1 MSLRSTRKLGY
12 LAAAIAAIMFAAA
25 APAFGQATQDPA
37 AQQAEE
43 AARLAAQ
50 ACKPGPVTLPA
61 RMQGAPWAAT
71 LKQGDYVMH
80 GFRFKSGETLPELN
94 LHYYTLGAPERDAS
108 GKVTNAVIIG
118 HGTGGTGRAFLSATF
133 AGVLFGPG
141 QLLDAKRYFIILPDG
156 LGHGCSSKPSNG
168 LHAKFPH
175 YDYDDMVAAQHAVV
189 VDALKV
195 NHLLLVM
202 GTSMGCMQAWVWGET
217 YPDFMDALMPLA
229 CQTVP
234 IAGRNRVMRKAVM
247 DAITSDPEYKGGEY
261 STQTPLHGMIEAE
274 DILLLMGST
283 ALQWQKSYPTRDQAD
298 AFLEQ
303 REKSGIATTDPNDM
317 LYYFNAS
324 RNYNPD
330 PDLEKIKAKVLYI
343 NSADDVINPPE
354 LGIAE
359 REIKRVKDGKFVLL
373 PITDQT
379 RGHGTHSL
387 PAIWQPYLWELLHSL
402 GR

>member
-1 MSLRSTRKLGY
+1 MSQRFVRKLGL
-12 LAAAIAAIMFAAA
+12 LAAASAGFIIAVA
-25 APAFGQATQDPA
+25 APAFGQSTQDQT
-37 AQQAEE
+37 AQQEE

-50 ACKPGPVTLPA
+50 ACKPGPVTLPT
-61 RMQGAPWAAT
+61 RLQGAPWAET
-71 LKQGDYVMH
+71 LKQGDYTVH
-80 GFRFKSGETLPELN
+80 DFHFKSGETLQELK
-94 LHYYTLGAPERDAS
+94 LHYYTLGMPERDAS

-118 HGTGGTGRAFLSATF
+118 HGTGGTGRTFLGATF

-141 QLLDAKRYFIILPDG
+141 QLLDAKHYFIILPDG
-156 LGHGCSSKPSNG
+156 IGHGCSSKPSNG

-189 VDALKV
+189 TDALKV

-217 YPDFMDALMPLA
+217 YPDFMDALVPLA

-247 DAITSDPEYKGGEY
+247 DAITSDPQYNGGEY
-261 STQTPLHGMIEAE
+261 GTTTLHGMTEAE

-343 NSADDVINPPE
+343 NSADDLINPPE

-359 REIKRVKDGKFVLL
+359 REIKRVKDGKFILL

>member
-1 MSLRSTRKLGY
+1 MSLRFTRKFGFLTVV
-12 LAAAIAAIMFAAA
+12 AAAILMMASAN
-25 APAFGQATQDPA
+25 PAFGQT
-37 AQQAEE
+37 AQELQAEQSAEE
-43 AARLAAQ
+43 AARLAALP
-50 ACKPGPVTLPA
+50 CKAGPVSLPT
-61 RMQGAPWAAT
+61 RLQGAPWTET
-71 LKQGDYVMH
+71 LKQGDYTVRDFH
-80 GFRFKSGETLPELN
+80 FKSGETLPELK

-108 GKVTNAVIIG
+108 GKVTNAIMIG
-118 HGTGGTGRAFLSATF
+118 HGTGGTGRQFLSANF

-141 QLLDAKRYFIILPDG
+141 QLLDAKHYFIILPDG

-175 YDYDDMVAAQHAVV
+175 YDYDDMVAAQHAVIA
-189 VDALKV
+189 DGLKV

-202 GTSMGCMQAWVWGET
+202 GTSMGCMHAWVWGET
-217 YPDFMDALMPLA
+217 YPDFMDGLVPLA

-234 IAGRNRVMRKAVM
+234 IAGRNRVTRKAVM

-261 STQTPLHGMIEAE
+261 TTQLHGMIEAE
-274 DILLLMGST
+274 DILLLMGS
-283 ALQWQKSYPTRDQAD
+283 APLYWQKSYPTRDQAD
-298 AFLEQ
+298 AFLEK
-303 REKSGIATTDPNDM
+303 RRKSGVEHTDPNDM

-343 NSADDVINPPE
+343 NSADDTINPPE

-359 REIKRVKDGKFVLL
+359 QEIKRVKNGKFVLL

>member
-1 MSLRSTRKLGY
+1 MSQRFNRKLGF
-12 LAAAIAAIMFAAA
+12 LTAVATAIFMIAAA
-25 APAFGQATQDPA
+25 APAFGQVTQDPA
-37 AQQAEE
+37 TQQAEE

-50 ACKPGPVTLPA
+50 ACNPGPVALPA
-61 RMQGAPWAAT
+61 RLQGAPWAET
-71 LKQGDYVMH
+71 LKQGDYIVRDFH
-80 GFRFKSGETLPELN
+80 FKDGETLPELK

-118 HGTGGTGRAFLSATF
+118 HGTGGTGRAFLTATF
-133 AGVLFGPG
+133 AGILFGPG
-141 QLLDAKRYFIILPDG
+141 QLLDAKHYFIILPDG

-189 VDALKV
+189 ADALKV

-217 YPDFMDALMPLA
+217 YPDFMDGLVPLA
-229 CQTVP
+229 CQTVA

-247 DAITSDPEYKGGEY
+247 DAITSDPQYNNGEY
-261 STQTPLHGMIEAE
+261 GSTTLHGMIEAE

-343 NSADDVINPPE
+343 NSADDMINPPE

-359 REIKRVKDGKFVLL
+359 REIKRVKDGRFILL

-387 PAIWQPYLWELLHSL
+387 PAIWQNYLAELLHSL

>member
-1 MSLRSTRKLGY
+1 MNLSFAKKLCY
-12 LAAAIAAIMFAAA
+12 LSSAVAAILFAA

-37 AQQAEE
+37 
-43 AARLAAQ
+43 Q
-50 ACKPGPVTLPA
+50 ACKPGPVTLSA
-61 RMQGAPWAAT
+61 RLQGAPWAET
-71 LKQGDYVMH
+71 LKQGDYVVH
-80 GFRFKSGETLPELN
+80 DFHFKSGETLPELK

-141 QLLDAKRYFIILPDG
+141 QLLDAKHYFIILPDG

-189 VDALKV
+189 ADALKV

-202 GTSMGCMQAWVWGET
+202 GTSMGCMHAWVWGET
-217 YPDFMDALMPLA
+217 YPDFMDALVPLA

-234 IAGRNRVMRKAVM
+234 IAGRNRIMRKAVM

-261 STQTPLHGMIEAE
+261 STQTSLHGMIEAE

-303 REKSGIATTDPNDM
+303 RRKSGIANTDPNDM

-354 LGIAE
+354 LGIVE

-379 RGHGTHSL
+379 RGHGTHTL
-387 PAIWQPYLWELLHSL
+387 PAIWKGYLEELLNASQH
-402 GR
+402 

>member
-1 MSLRSTRKLGY
+1 M
-12 LAAAIAAIMFAAA
+12 IATA
-25 APAFGQATQDPA
+25 APAFGQSTQDQA

-43 AARLAAQ
+43 AARLAALP
-50 ACKPGPVTLPA
+50 CTTGPVALPT
-61 RMQGAPWAAT
+61 RVQGAPWTET
-71 LKQGDYVMH
+71 LKQADYTIH
-80 GFRFKSGETLPELN
+80 DFHFRSGETLPELR
-94 LHYYTLGAPERDAS
+94 LHFYTLGAPTRDAN
-108 GKVTNAVIIG
+108 GRVNNAVIIM
-118 HGTGGTGRAFLSATF
+118 HGTGGTGRQFLSTQF

-141 QLLDAKRYFIILPDG
+141 QLLDAHRYFIILPDG
-156 LGHGCSSKPSNG
+156 IGHGCSSKPSNG
-168 LHAKFPH
+168 LHARFPH

-189 VDALKV
+189 AEALGL

-202 GTSMGCMQAWVWGET
+202 GTSMGCMHAWVWGET
-217 YPDFMDALMPLA
+217 YPDFMDGLVPLA

-247 DAITSDPEYKGGEY
+247 DAITSDPEYKNGEY
-261 STQTPLHGMIEAE
+261 TTQLHGMIEAE
-274 DILLLMGST
+274 DILLLMGS
-283 ALQWQKSYPTRDQAD
+283 APLYWQKTYPTRDQAD
-298 AFLEQ
+298 AFLDL
-303 REKSGIATTDPNDM
+303 RRKSGVEHTDPNDM

-343 NSADDVINPPE
+343 NSADDAINPPE
-354 LGIAE
+354 LGLAE
-359 REIKRVKDGKFVLL
+359 KEIKRVKDGRFILL
-373 PITDQT
+373 PVTDQT

>member
-1 MSLRSTRKLGY
+1 MSKQFGRKFILTV
-12 LAAAIAAIMFAAA
+12 AAITAIFMAVA
-25 APAFGQATQDPA
+25 APAFGQSSQDAA

-50 ACKPGPVTLPA
+50 ACKPGPVQLPT
-61 RMQGAPWAAT
+61 RLQGAPWAET
-71 LKQGDYVMH
+71 LKQGDYIAH
-80 GFRFKSGETLPELN
+80 DFHFKSGETLPELK
-94 LHYYTLGAPERDAS
+94 LHYYTLGTPERDAS

-118 HGTGGTGRAFLSATF
+118 HGTGGTGRAFLSATY

-141 QLLDAKRYFIILPDG
+141 QLLDAKHYFIILPDG

-175 YDYDDMVAAQHAVV
+175 YDYDDMVTAQHAVV

-202 GTSMGCMQAWVWGET
+202 GTSMGCMHAWVWGET
-217 YPDFMDALMPLA
+217 YPDFMDALAPLA

-247 DAITSDPEYKGGEY
+247 DAITSDPEYKNGDY
-261 STQTPLHGMIEAE
+261 TTPLHGMIEAE
-274 DILLLMGST
+274 DILLLMGS
-283 ALQWQKSYPTRDQAD
+283 APLQWQKSYPTRDQAD

-303 REKSGIATTDPNDM
+303 RRKSGIATTDPNDM

-343 NSADDVINPPE
+343 NSADDAINPPE

-359 REIKRVKDGKFVLL
+359 KEIKRVKDGKFVLL

-387 PAIWQPYLWELLHSL
+387 PAIWQSYLWELLHSL